1 MQAHIHSSSDKPLAS
16 SLVPE
21 AQMAESVTPDA
32 PDKVSSP
39 SAVSP
44 LEEAR
49 RRDQPS
55 SSLRETLDEHKGKL
69 AISAAAMLGLLIYYK
84 WGEKSL
90 AKENPAEY
98 ERLRRLR
105 EGLRHAKHGRRAG
118 DKPALAATSAKP
130 EK

>member
-1 MQAHIHSSSDKPLAS
+1 MQAHIHTSSDKPLTS
-16 SLVPE
+16 PLVPE
-21 AQMAESVTPDA
+21 AQMADSVTPDA
-32 PDKVSSP
+32 PDKASSP
-39 SAVSP
+39 AAAP
-44 LEEAR
+44 QEEAR
-49 RRDQPS
+49 RRDQSS

-105 EGLRHAKHGRRAG
+105 EGLRHAEHGRRAG
-118 DKPALAATSAKP
+118 DKPALAAATSAKP